1 MSVIQFSCK
10 LETVAGAKSM
20 INLFQNHDKQG
31 AKAQNDEFL
40 MHLEAEIPAEK
51 DSKTQEAEF
60 IVVVDHSGS
69 MNGTPWRQVQ
79 DGLNKMLDLT
89 RTQGNIST
97 TAIAYNHQTTKV
109 KLTGEA
115 KVDKATIKG
124 IRASGST
131 NFVAVFRSL
140 SEIFSDKSQDASKA
154 YFIFFMTDG
163 LDTCNNPRE
172 IMAEKEK
179 LQTQIEKFGAEVVF
193 HVLGFSEDHE
203 EAFLESLT
211 YLGTS
216 DGTYSFVTPSEGEKA
231 LEERLVQLIQ
241 STSSVVG
248 RNINIEIKSEN
259 MEFLGDSFAEIK
271 RDVVLPAM
279 MTKHGNTVKIA
290 TKKFV
295 RKIDDS
301 EPKFE
306 VKVYEKLT
314 GSPTAKDANISTIEE
329 IALDKQ
335 IDTDDHNLKKLRTA
349 LNMITAT
356 ISDAESENDKEKMKV
371 WHGLV
376 TEKFALL
383 KIDDKAAPKAMV
395 SRKRAVEAGLGICN
409 EIYDPTNDRLNDREK
424 HLKASSM
431 MQAYQMETKSVQ
443 NRRQVKKKATSTN
456 SWIGKL
462 KGKRTSMQTKVSATD
477 YALDDFVLEDE
488 D

>member
-1 MSVIQFSCK
+1 
-10 LETVAGAKSM
+10 
-20 INLFQNHDKQG
+20 
-31 AKAQNDEFL
+31 
-40 MHLEAEIPAEK
+40 
-51 DSKTQEAEF
+51 
-60 IVVVDHSGS
+60 
-69 MNGTPWRQVQ
+69 MNGTPWKQVQ

-97 TAIAYNHQTTKV
+97 TAIAYNHQTTRV

-115 KVDKATIKG
+115 QVDKATIKG
-124 IRASGST
+124 IRSSGST
-131 NFVAVFRSL
+131 NFVAVFKSL

-154 YFIFFMTDG
+154 YFVFFMTDG

-193 HVLGFSEDHE
+193 HVLGFSEDHD

-231 LEERLVQLIQ
+231 LEERLVQLIK

-259 MEFLGDSFAEIK
+259 MEFLGDTFAEIK

-279 MTKHGNTVKIA
+279 MTKQGNTLKIA

-295 RKIDDS
+295 RKMDDS

-306 VKVYEKLT
+306 VKVFEKLT
-314 GSPTAKDANISTIEE
+314 GSPAAKDANISTIEQ
-329 IALDKQ
+329 IVLDKQ
-335 IDTDDHNLKKLRTA
+335 MDTDDHNLKKLRTA

-371 WHGLV
+371 WHSLV
-376 TEKFALL
+376 TNKFALL
-383 KIDDKAAPKAMV
+383 KIDDKTAPKAMV

-409 EIYDPTNDRLNDREK
+409 EIYDPTN
-424 HLKASSM
+424 
-431 MQAYQMETKSVQ
+431 
-443 NRRQVKKKATSTN
+443 
-456 SWIGKL
+456 
-462 KGKRTSMQTKVSATD
+462 VSKIIVV
-477 YALDDFVLEDE
+477 F
-488 D
+488 